1 MWMRSVSKLLLLL
14 SLFPNE
20 GEQPEK
26 YAVVFDAGST
36 GSRVHVFRF
45 DRDMSLLQIGHDYEL
60 FVAIKP
66 GLSSYEKDPKAAAD
80 SLKPLLEQAEE
91 VIPQQLRATTP
102 LRLGAT
108 AGLRL
113 LPGTASQDILN
124 AVNELFNSESSL
136 GYKPEWV
143 SVLDGSDEGAYMWV
157 ALNYLSGKLGK
168 KYSKTVAV
176 VDLGGGSV
184 QMAYAVSD
192 KAAANAP
199 AASNDVSNRF
209 GLGTNYNL
217 YSHSYL
223 NYGLLAARAQN
234 LNLSGAGNPCITNG
248 YQGTYSYN
256 GVDYKASPPR
266 SGTSL
271 LGCVAQARKLLKMD
285 TPCAKKP
292 CSFDGTWNGGG
303 GDGSDSLYAASYFY
317 DTAIE
322 AGIVELNANITEV
335 RPYVYLKAAKK
346 ACSANVD
353 NIKTIFPQLEDYDV
367 PYLCMDLVYE
377 YILLVE
383 GFGIKPTKKITVVK
397 NLEYKDSWIGAAW
410 PLGCA
415 VELLS

>member
-1 MWMRSVSKLLLLL
+1 MWMTSVSKLLLLL
-14 SLFPNE
+14 ISLFPKE

-36 GSRVHVFRF
+36 GSRVHVFKF
-45 DRDMSLLQIGHDYEL
+45 DQDMSLLRIGQDYEL
-60 FVAIKP
+60 YVAIKP
-66 GLSSYEKDPKAAAD
+66 GLSSYEKEPKAGAD
-80 SLKPLLEQAEE
+80 SLRPLLEQAEE

-113 LPGTASQDILN
+113 LPGTAAQDILD
-124 AVNELFNSESSL
+124 AVKELFESESSL
-136 GYKPEWV
+136 NYKLEWV
-143 SVLDGSDEGAYMWV
+143 SVLDGTDEGAYMWV
-157 ALNYLSGKLGK
+157 AINYLDGKLGK

-184 QMAYAVSD
+184 QMAYALSD
-192 KAAANAP
+192 KAASNAP
-199 AASNDVSNRF
+199 ATNDVANRLA
-209 GLGTNYNL
+209 LGTNYNL

-223 NYGLLAARAQN
+223 NYGMLAARAQN

-271 LGCVAQARKLLKMD
+271 LGCVAQARKLLKVD
-285 TPCAKKP
+285 TPCANKP
-292 CSFDGTWNGGG
+292 CTFDGVWNGGG
-303 GDGSDSLYAASYFY
+303 GDGSDNLYAASYFY

-383 GFGIKPTKKITVVK
+383 GFAIKPTKKITVVK